1 MGHPP
6 RAPGLI
12 ARALR
17 AAHLGTAGVLLAA
30 ALLQAGS
37 FFLIARGLGPADFGR
52 FVVLS
57 AVTQFL
63 IEAVA
68 LGSGEALIRRTA
80 RDASQF
86 AASLG
91 HALIM
96 TSLTAVAFA
105 ALALA
110 AIGLVSDDVAT
121 TAIVVFVFGELVGV
135 RLTAL
140 SEHAF
145 IARSRVADANWI
157 RLLGAAARL
166 ATVLIAFQLFDL
178 RGVREWAL
186 CQGLATLA
194 VGLVAMIATCRVL
207 GRPTPA
213 WHRDDL
219 LFGAQV
225 SATQLAAMFQ
235 FTADRYV
242 MSLLAAP
249 AVVGAYAVA
258 ARSAQF
264 AFLPVQAILRNLYAR
279 FFAVGASGIDS
290 AVQFARG
297 RLPTVLGVGAVVG
310 VGLYFAADLL
320 PVILGPA
327 FAETAGVA
335 RSLCVLPLLRGLQS
349 LNGDAL
355 SGAGYQA
362 QRTWIGV
369 GASLLFLPLLA
380 VLVTAYGVWGAVAA
394 LYAHQVAV
402 LLSFAAATRM
412 LARRER
418 SA

>member
-1 MGHPP
+1 M
-6 RAPGLI
+6 RLI
-12 ARALR
+12 ARAVR

-30 ALLQAGS
+30 ALLQAAS
-37 FFLIARGLGPADFGR
+37 FLLVARGLGAADFGR
-52 FVVLS
+52 FMVLS
-57 AVTQFL
+57 AVTQFA

-68 LGSGEALIRRTA
+68 LGAGEALIRRTA

-86 AASLG
+86 ASALG

-110 AIGLVSDDVAT
+110 AIGWVADDVAT
-121 TAIVVFVFGELVGV
+121 TAIVLFVFGELVGV
-135 RLTAL
+135 RLAAL

-157 RLLGAAARL
+157 RMFGAVARL

-178 RGVREWAL
+178 RTVSEWAL

-194 VGLVAMIATCRVL
+194 VGGVAMITTCRVL
-207 GRPTPA
+207 GRPALA

-219 LFGAQV
+219 LFGTQV
-225 SATQLAAMFQ
+225 SLTQLSAMFQ
-235 FTADRYV
+235 LTADRYV
-242 MSLLAAP
+242 MGLLAAP

-279 FFAVGASGIDS
+279 FFSVGGAGIASV
-290 AVQFARG
+290 VQFARG
-297 RLPTVLGVGAVVG
+297 RLPAVLGVGAVVG
-310 VGLYFAADLL
+310 AGLYFAADLL

-327 FAETAGVA
+327 FAESAALA
-335 RSLCVLPLLRGLQS
+335 RSLCMLPLLRGLQS

-355 SGAGYQA
+355 SGAGYQGP
-362 QRTWIGV
+362 RTWIGV
-369 GASLLFLPLLA
+369 TASLLFLPLLA
-380 VLVTAYGVWGAVAA
+380 VLVAAHGVWGAVAA
-394 LYAHQVAV
+394 LYAHQVGV
-402 LLSFAAATRM
+402 LLSFVVATRM

-418 SA
+418 AA